1 MLTGDTHQPPAKVAR
16 KANASPKDT
25 TAAAAAEIAAPMSQM
40 EAERAARIAANK
52 VGQLAEPC
60 DTLCM

>member
-16 KANASPKDT
+16 KGNTSPKET
-25 TAAAAAEIAAPMSQM
+25 TAATAAAAAAIAAPMSQM

-52 VGQLAEPC
+52 VGS
-60 DTLCM
+60 

>member
-1 MLTGDTHQPPAKVAR
+1 MPTGDTHQPPAKVAR
-16 KANASPKDT
+16 KANTSPKDT
-25 TAAAAAEIAAPMSQM
+25 TAAAAAIAAPMSQM

-60 DTLCM
+60 DTMCM